1 MERDAILAKLEYE
14 RKYMAQQQAAYAA
27 AEERYKRLR
36 LSEDDEVMERSWRR
50 IQHCKE
56 AIIRLEAK
64 L

>member
-1 MERDAILAKLEYE
+1 MERDAILVKIEYE
-14 RKYMAQQQAAYAA
+14 RKYMAQQQAAYDA

-36 LSEDDEVMERSWRR
+36 LKEDDDVMERSCKP
-50 IQHCKE
+50 IQGSKE

>member
-1 MERDAILAKLEYE
+1 MERDAILAKIEYE
-14 RKYMAQQQAAYAA
+14 RKYMAQQQAAYDN

-36 LSEDDEVMERSWRR
+36 LKEDDDVMERSWKR
-50 IQHCKE
+50 IQDCKE